1 MSLYLQ
7 YPVAGAGWRKNERQ
21 THFQIS
27 VFLICFVR
35 ICPSGAKLYTS
46 DHVMSYVMFGGSAFS
61 DSSVDPWVQG

>member
-1 MSLYLQ
+1 MFLYLQ
-7 YPVAGAGWRKNERQ
+7 YPVVGGRKMERQ

-35 ICPSGAKLYTS
+35 ICSSGAKLCTS